1 MQSLTSLPT
10 EILHKIIRFA
20 EPESLKTLRQYDGYR
35 VYNYGIWEGPREKTF
50 RRFLRL
56 FSRLKELPRL
66 RSIVLGFYPESPGGV
81 DGVLD
86 VPYTLGIRS
95 AAIKEFLSAITTLPQ
110 VPQELA
116 FRELL
121 NVNESNQDEVEQIE
135 KVLQNLRSL
144 RLNITNP
151 HNWGDP
157 ETTLHV
163 RTYFSTLTTIS

>member
-1 MQSLTSLPT
+1 MHLKSVALFYVLG
-10 EILHKIIRFA
+10 A
-20 EPESLKTLRQYDGYR
+20 ETNICTQYDGYR

-50 RRFLRL
+50 RRLVRL
-56 FSRLKELPRL
+56 FPRLKELPRL

-121 NVNESNQDEVEQIE
+121 NVNESNQDEVEKIE

>member
-1 MQSLTSLPT
+1 MHLKSVALFYVLG
-10 EILHKIIRFA
+10 A
-20 EPESLKTLRQYDGYR
+20 ETNICTQYDGYR
-35 VYNYGIWEGPREKTF
+35 VYNHGIWEGPREKTF
-50 RRFLRL
+50 RRFVRL
-56 FSRLKELPRL
+56 FPRLKELPRL

-121 NVNESNQDEVEQIE
+121 NVNESNQDEVEKIE

-151 HNWGDP
+151 HNWGDA
-157 ETTLHV
+157 
-163 RTYFSTLTTIS
+163 RNYLTRSYLLLNANYYKLICWK